1 MKPNFPNIALPIF
14 TLAITISFIRPTL
27 AQDQV
32 PVSITIDAAKTL
44 GPLTPAWRFF
54 GYDECNFTYMKDG
67 KQLLAELGQLGPQQV
82 FIRCHHLLTSGDGTP
97 GMKWGSTGIYTEDAA
112 GNPVYNFT
120 IVDKIFDTY
129 IQNGEKPYAQ
139 IGFMPKDL
147 STHPELYPK
156 PEDISLD
163 KRADAAAG
171 QAYPPK
177 DYNKWGELVYQWVHH
192 CVDRYGPDEVAKW
205 YWEVWNEPDISYW
218 KGSQQDYWKLYDFAA
233 DGVRRALPTARIGGN
248 EGASSVP
255 ALKGFLQHCLT
266 GTNFVT
272 GKTGSPLDF
281 ISFHAKGAPRFV
293 DGHVQMGISNQLNRI
308 DKNFAAIASFPELK
322 DKPIVIG
329 ESDPDGCA
337 ACQGEQLAYRNT
349 TLYPAYTAACLARAL
364 DLADQHGV
372 NFTGALTWAFEFDD
386 QPLFAGFR
394 VLTTGGIDLP
404 ILNLFRMCHYLGGQR
419 VAATSSAT
427 IPLATMLHSGV
438 RGAPDV
444 SALATSAP
452 DRTCVLVWHYHDDDL
467 PGPSANVSLTLTGL
481 SLPDGPARLTHYRID
496 ATHSNAFTVWQNLGS
511 PATPTPAQYAQ
522 LRSAGQLQ
530 TLADAPATVT
540 VSHGAAALSFDL
552 PRDALSLL
560 VIEPAVAP

>member
-1 MKPNFPNIALPIF
+1 MGIA
-14 TLAITISFIRPTL
+14 
-27 AQDQV
+27 DQLR
-32 PVSITIDAAKTL
+32 TID
-44 GPLTPAWRFF
+44 
-54 GYDECNFTYMKDG
+54 
-67 KQLLAELGQLGPQQV
+67 
-82 FIRCHHLLTSGDGTP
+82 SGFAT
-97 GMKWGSTGIYTEDAA
+97 
-112 GNPVYNFT
+112 
-120 IVDKIFDTY
+120 
-129 IQNGEKPYAQ
+129 
-139 IGFMPKDL
+139 
-147 STHPELYPK
+147 
-156 PEDISLD
+156 
-163 KRADAAAG
+163 
-171 QAYPPK
+171 
-177 DYNKWGELVYQWVHH
+177 
-192 CVDRYGPDEVAKW
+192 VA
-205 YWEVWNEPDISYW
+205 SY
-218 KGSQQDYWKLYDFAA
+218 
-233 DGVRRALPTARIGGN
+233 
-248 EGASSVP
+248 
-255 ALKGFLQHCLT
+255 
-266 GTNFVT
+266 
-272 GKTGSPLDF
+272 
-281 ISFHAKGAPRFV
+281 
-293 DGHVQMGISNQLNRI
+293 
-308 DKNFAAIASFPELK
+308 PELK
-322 DKPIVIG
+322 NTPIAIG